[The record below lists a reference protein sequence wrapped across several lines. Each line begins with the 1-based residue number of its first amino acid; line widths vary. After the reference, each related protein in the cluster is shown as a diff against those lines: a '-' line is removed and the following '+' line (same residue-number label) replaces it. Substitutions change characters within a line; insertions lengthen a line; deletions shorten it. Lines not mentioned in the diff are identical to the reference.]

1 MTVLTSLLVP
11 GLTHGP
17 LAARSDGQAVRFAA
31 GQERSSGSS
40 ARTVSAMAGQAAV
53 TC

>member
-1 MTVLTSLLVP
+1 MTVPASLLVP
-11 GLTHGP
+11 GPAHGP
-17 LAARSDGQAVRFAA
+17 LAARSGGPAVRLAA